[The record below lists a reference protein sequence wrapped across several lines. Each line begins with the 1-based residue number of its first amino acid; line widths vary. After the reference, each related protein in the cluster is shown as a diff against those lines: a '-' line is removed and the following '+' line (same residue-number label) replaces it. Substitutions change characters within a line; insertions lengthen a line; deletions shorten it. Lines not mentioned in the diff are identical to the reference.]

1 MMEDYKECKQA
12 LKEVGVILDNTS
24 LEDVNKIPNQFL
36 DFIEKNQD
44 NSYNPQID
52 IKKPLNQQNLQPQ
65 TIDILSLIYL
75 KYWCENE
82 EKRESYKKLLNE
94 NGKKEQEKAINQNN
108 QNSQNGQNNQSQNNQ
123 NNQNNQMKNENKS
136 NQGLNNNQYAQNRN
150 VSIVVVKKPNL
161 FQKMIN
167 WITGRK

>member
-36 DFIEKNQD
+36 DFIDKNQD
-44 NSYNPQID
+44 NNYNPQID

-94 NGKKEQEKAINQNN
+94 NGQNGQNNQGQNN
-108 QNSQNGQNNQSQNNQ
+108 QNSQNGQNNQGQNNQ

-161 FQKMIN
+161 FQKVIN